1 MTYLSYLIA
10 KCKFDQIQS
19 FSRIVNNKALQ
30 YTAWLSYFIAVGVA
44 KKVYKN
50 YNDIIIT
57 EKDKKCNGP
66 LTHRIFIMFGLVVT
80 PCFILC
86 IFGAFCSM
94 RSYRA
99 RIVKPSKNYS
109 FQMNTLKILQRAE
122 TFMISTKIWFMVGMT
137 IWSLRNIITIIF
149 FFENECLKDR
159 SKIDKF
165 WIINFYLFT
174 FLGYF
179 TALITIII
187 FPGALLFQ
195 CYKQTERQNVQN
207 PYHAAPTDEKI
218 AIASS
223 SSGMDKQDSSTK
235 KRSSTIRRRVQMFDQ
250 HAQAEM
256 QHMEKMSQTQQTF
269 EDYK

>member
-1 MTYLSYLIA
+1 
-10 KCKFDQIQS
+10 
-19 FSRIVNNKALQ
+19 
-30 YTAWLSYFIAVGVA
+30 
-44 KKVYKN
+44 
-50 YNDIIIT
+50 
-57 EKDKKCNGP
+57 
-66 LTHRIFIMFGLVVT
+66 MFGLVVT

-223 SSGMDKQDSSTK
+223 FSGIDKQDSSTK
-235 KRSSTIRRRVQMFDQ
+235 NRSSTIRRRVQMFDQ